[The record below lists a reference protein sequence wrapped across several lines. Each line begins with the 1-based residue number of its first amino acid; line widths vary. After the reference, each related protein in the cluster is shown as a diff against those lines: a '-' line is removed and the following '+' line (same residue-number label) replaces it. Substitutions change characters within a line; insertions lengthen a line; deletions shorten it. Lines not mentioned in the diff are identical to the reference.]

1 MIRVDHLSVTR
12 GKKLVLSDISAD
24 FARGRV
30 TAIIG
35 PNGAG
40 KSTLI
45 RALAGLLLPSH
56 GTIGLDDQPL
66 TAVPLAER
74 ARRIGYLPQDSQPS
88 WAITVRDLVSL
99 GRMPHRSLFA
109 APNGK
114 DEAAIQRALADT
126 ETLELAERTVDTL
139 SGGECARAKI
149 ARVLAGDP
157 DWILADEPLAN
168 LDPPHQRDLLRLL
181 KQSAAAGKGVIVIL
195 HQLSAAARVA
205 DDILIL
211 RNGDVVSQGPCLET
225 LTPHN
230 LERSFGMAFDRVAY
244 EGGFA
249 IVPRG

>member
-1 MIRVDHLSVTR
+1 MIRVDHLSVTL
-12 GKKLVLSDISAD
+12 GQSLVLSDISTS
-24 FARGRV
+24 FTRGRV

-45 RALAGLLLPSH
+45 RALVGLTDVSR
-56 GTIGLDDQPL
+56 GSVSVDDQPL
-66 TAVPLAER
+66 MSLPLAER
-74 ARRIGYLPQDSQPS
+74 ARRIGYLPQDAQPS

-99 GRMPHRSLFA
+99 GRLPHRGRFA
-109 APNGK
+109 AQGTA
-114 DEAAIQRALADT
+114 DLAAIEQAMSQTGTLHLAD
-126 ETLELAERTVDTL
+126 RTVDTL

-157 DWILADEPLAN
+157 DWIIADEPLAN

-195 HQLSAAARVA
+195 HQLNAAARAA

-211 RNGDVVSQGPCLET
+211 KDGVLVAQGPCLET
-225 LTPHN
+225 LTPEN
-230 LERSFGMAFDRVAY
+230 LNNTFDMAFDRVAH
-244 EGGFA
+244 EAGFA
-249 IVPRG
+249 IVPRA